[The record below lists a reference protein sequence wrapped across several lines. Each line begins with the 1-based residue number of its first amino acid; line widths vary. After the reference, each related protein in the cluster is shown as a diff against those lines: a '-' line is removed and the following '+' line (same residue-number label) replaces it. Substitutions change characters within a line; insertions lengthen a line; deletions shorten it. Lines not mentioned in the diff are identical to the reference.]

1 MPHRLDPLLDPESIV
16 IVGASTS
23 GGMGSRLIK
32 NLQHGGFK
40 GKLFGLHPKNKEA
53 FGVPCYPDFKSLP
66 EKVDHAIFAVSDQRI
81 EGLID
86 AAIEA
91 DVKAMSIMSMLFID
105 DDKEP
110 YLKDRI
116 QLKLKDADILLCG
129 ANGMGFF
136 HIEKGVWVNGYY
148 TRPNH
153 EPGGI
158 CIISQSGSGLA
169 GIIDCEE
176 RINLNLSVSSG
187 SELTVGAEDYLDYVL
202 HQQSTKAVGMFL
214 ETIRKPDQMIQAF
227 QLAKE
232 RKIPIVVLKTG
243 RTEQSAELTVSHSGG
258 LAGVDDYYDA
268 LFEKYGIQR
277 VADMDELATTLIM
290 FDQPHT
296 LATGNMVSIHDS
308 GGERQLMIDIADQQ
322 GVEFAELED
331 GTTQKLKEI
340 LEPGLPAV
348 NPLDA
353 WGKGLEDADQI
364 MADCITEMLDD
375 PNASMAAIV
384 MDRGPLGL
392 IHEEYIDYYM
402 KQANDRTGKPVFLVT
417 NRQGTGIHPLVVE
430 ATKMGM
436 PVLDGIQ
443 SFLAGVRCLHQYR
456 DFLSRKDVVDIDLD
470 SDKLKKHQDQLEQN
484 DFVSEADALNM
495 FFDLGLNANQSKII
509 NNEEELLSEAK
520 VIDFPLVLKTAV
532 EDVYHKSELN
542 GVYLNIDSEEKLR
555 LSYEQLQEKHPGKAL
570 LARMIQSEGIEMIV
584 GMTTDQQLG
593 PMVTIGFG
601 GYYAEAL
608 NDTVTMMPP
617 FSKQAAKE
625 ALKSLKMKSLFEG
638 YRGSKPVDLDA
649 FAEFASRFSMI
660 ALELSNQI
668 CEIDLNPVILG
679 SDICIAVDAL
689 ISLHQHNN

>member
-116 QLKLKDADILLCG
+116 QLKLKDAEILLCG

-277 VADMDELATTLIM
+277 VSDMDELATTLIM

-331 GTTQKLKEI
+331 GTPQKLKEI

-456 DFLSRKDVVDIDLD
+456 DFLSREDVIDLNLD
-470 SDKLKKHQDQLEQN
+470 SDKLKKHQDQLEQS

-520 VIDFPLVLKTAV
+520 SMDFPLVLKTAV

>member
-91 DVKAMSIMSMLFID
+91 DVKAMSIMSMLLID
-105 DDKEP
+105 DDQEP

-158 CIISQSGSGLA
+158 CIISQSGSGVA

-202 HQQSTKAVGMFL
+202 HQQSTKVVGMFL

-268 LFEKYGIQR
+268 LFEKYGVQR

-290 FDQPHT
+290 FDQPHQ

-456 DFLSRKDVVDIDLD
+456 DFLSREDVIDIDLD
-470 SDKLKKHQDQLEQN
+470 SDKLKKHQDQLERS

-509 NNEEELLSEAK
+509 NNQEELLSEAK
-520 VIDFPLVLKTAV
+520 SMDFPLVLKTAV

>member
-16 IVGASTS
+16 IVGATTS

-66 EKVDHAIFAVSDQRI
+66 EKVDHAIFAVSDERL

-86 AAIEA
+86 AAIEV

-105 DDKEP
+105 DDEKP

-116 QLKLKDADILLCG
+116 QAKLKKADILLCG

-136 HIEKGVWVNGYY
+136 HIEKGVWVNGHY

-158 CIISQSGSGLA
+158 CIISQSGSGVA

-202 HQQSTKAVGMFL
+202 HQESTTVVGMFL

-227 QLAKE
+227 QLANE

-258 LAGVDDYYDA
+258 LAGVDDYYNA

-296 LATGNMVSIHDS
+296 LANGNMVSLHDS
-308 GGERQLMIDIADQQ
+308 GGERQLIIDIADQQ

-331 GTTQKLKEI
+331 DTTQKLKEI
-340 LEPGLPAV
+340 LDPGLPAV

-353 WGKGLEDADQI
+353 WGKGLGDADQI
-364 MADCITEMLDD
+364 MIDSMIAMLSDS
-375 PNASMAAIV
+375 NASMGAIV
-384 MDRGPLGL
+384 MDRGPLGK
-392 IHEEYIDYYM
+392 IFPEYVDYLD
-402 KQANDRTGKPVFLVT
+402 KANQQTGKPVFLVS
-417 NRQGTGIHPLVVE
+417 NRQGTGTDPLVLQL
-430 ATKMGM
+430 TQNGT
-436 PVLDGIQ
+436 PVIDGLY

-456 DFLSRKDVVDIDLD
+456 DFLKNSESIDIVLD
-470 SDKLKKHQDQLEQN
+470 QEKVIYYQKKLN
-484 DFVSEADALNM
+484 TIDFFGEADALKM
-495 FFDLGLNANQSKII
+495 FSEFGIKANESTIVTNKGD
-509 NNEEELLSEAK
+509 LSEISSK
-520 VIDFPLVLKTAV
+520 MIFPLVLKTAV
-532 EDVYHKSELN
+532 KDVFHKSELN
-542 GVYLNIDSEEKLR
+542 AVYLNIESQEVLLESYKELQTNLPGDSLVA
-555 LSYEQLQEKHPGKAL
+555 P
-570 LARMIQSEGIEMIV
+570 MIESNGIEMIL

-608 NDTVTMMPP
+608 KDVVTLMPP
-617 FSKQAAKE
+617 FSKETAKK
-625 ALKSLKMKSLFEG
+625 AILSLKMNPLLNG
-638 YRGSKPVDLDA
+638 YRGSEAVDIDA
-649 FAEFASRFSMI
+649 FSELASRFSVI
-660 ALELSNQI
+660 AVEFKEQI
-668 CEIDLNPVILG
+668 REIDLNPIIL
-679 SDICIAVDAL
+679 SKDNCIAVDAL
-689 ISLHQHNN
+689 ISLHQQNK

>member
-158 CIISQSGSGLA
+158 CIISQSGSGVA

-456 DFLSRKDVVDIDLD
+456 DFLSREDVIDLNLD
-470 SDKLKKHQDQLEQN
+470 SDKLKKHQDQLEQS

-520 VIDFPLVLKTAV
+520 SMDFPLVLKTAV

-542 GVYLNIDSEEKLR
+542 GVYLDIDSEEKLR
-555 LSYEQLQEKHPGKAL
+555 LSYEQLQEQHPGKAL

>member
-91 DVKAMSIMSMLFID
+91 DVKAMSIMSMLLID
-105 DDKEP
+105 DDQEP

-158 CIISQSGSGLA
+158 CIISQSGSGVA

-202 HQQSTKAVGMFL
+202 HQQSTKVVGMFL

-268 LFEKYGIQR
+268 LFEKYGVQR

-290 FDQPHT
+290 FDQPHQ

-331 GTTQKLKEI
+331 STTQKLKEI

-456 DFLSRKDVVDIDLD
+456 DFLSREDVIDIDLD
-470 SDKLKKHQDQLEQN
+470 SDKLKKHQDQLERS

-509 NNEEELLSEAK
+509 NNQEELLSEAK
-520 VIDFPLVLKTAV
+520 TMGFPLVLKTAV

-679 SDICIAVDAL
+679 NDICIAVDAL

>member
-91 DVKAMSIMSMLFID
+91 DVKAMSIMSMLLID
-105 DDKEP
+105 DDQEP

-158 CIISQSGSGLA
+158 CIISQSGSGVA

-202 HQQSTKAVGMFL
+202 HQQSTKVVGMFL

-268 LFEKYGIQR
+268 LFEKYGVQR

-290 FDQPHT
+290 FDQPHQ

-331 GTTQKLKEI
+331 STTQKLKEI

-456 DFLSRKDVVDIDLD
+456 DFLSREDVIDLNLD
-470 SDKLKKHQDQLEQN
+470 SDKLKKHQDQFEQS

-520 VIDFPLVLKTAV
+520 SMDFPLVLKTAV

-608 NDTVTMMPP
+608 NDAVTMMPP

-638 YRGSKPVDLDA
+638 YRGSNPADLDA

>member
-116 QLKLKDADILLCG
+116 QLKLKDAEILLCG

-456 DFLSRKDVVDIDLD
+456 DFLSREDVIDLDLD
-470 SDKLKKHQDQLEQN
+470 SDKLKKHQDQLEQS

-520 VIDFPLVLKTAV
+520 SMDFPLVLKTAV

>member
-268 LFEKYGIQR
+268 LFEKYGVQR

-290 FDQPHT
+290 FDQPHQ

-456 DFLSRKDVVDIDLD
+456 DFLSREDVIDLNLD
-470 SDKLKKHQDQLEQN
+470 SDKLKKHQDQLEQS

-520 VIDFPLVLKTAV
+520 SMDFPLVLKTAV

-555 LSYEQLQEKHPGKAL
+555 LSYEQLQEQHPGKAL

>member
-116 QLKLKDADILLCG
+116 QLKLKDAEILLCG

-202 HQQSTKAVGMFL
+202 HQQSTKVVGMFL

-268 LFEKYGIQR
+268 LFEKYGVQR

-290 FDQPHT
+290 FDQPHQ

-456 DFLSRKDVVDIDLD
+456 DFLSREDVIDLNLD
-470 SDKLKKHQDQLEQN
+470 SDKLKKHQDQLEQS

-520 VIDFPLVLKTAV
+520 SMDFPLVLKTAV

-608 NDTVTMMPP
+608 NDAVTMMPP